1 MIEINKDG
9 YITGWN
15 SPTKEQMKELAQI
28 TIENM
33 FDNHRNPQWK
43 YAETDE
49 GISVTFVPQ
58 TLTTSQ
64 KEKDRKDNI
73 QKEVTYSVTDELAL
87 INKAI
92 INGVTDT
99 EYVAYRAA
107 IEALKTKYP
116 KES

>member
-1 MIEINKDG
+1 MININEDG
-9 YITGWN
+9 YIIGWN
-15 SPTKEQMKELAQI
+15 SPTRDQLKELAIISKQLKDKHGNYQYKWDGEKPI
-28 TIENM
+28 LQTI
-33 FDNHRNPQWK
+33 
-43 YAETDE
+43 
-49 GISVTFVPQ
+49 
-58 TLTTSQ
+58 TLTSIQ
-64 KEKDRKDNI
+64 KEKDRKDKI